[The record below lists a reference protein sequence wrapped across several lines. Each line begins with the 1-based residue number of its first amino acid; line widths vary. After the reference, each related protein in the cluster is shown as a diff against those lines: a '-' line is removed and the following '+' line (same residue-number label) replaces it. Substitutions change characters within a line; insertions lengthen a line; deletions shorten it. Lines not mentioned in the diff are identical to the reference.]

1 MRWLQTTQCSNI
13 KNKYT
18 IPVIEDLIDE
28 LHNELLF
35 PKINLSTQD
44 IGKDAFGTHVAYSAC
59 LVIPLGWLMPY
70 NIPISY
76 EQISSP
82 IPKEICARVFF
93 GDIHIYRKTPEQHK

>member
-1 MRWLQTTQCSNI
+1 M
-13 KNKYT
+13 
-18 IPVIEDLIDE
+18 
-28 LHNELLF
+28 F
-35 PKINLSTQD
+35 PKINLRTQD

-93 GDIHIYRKTPEQHK
+93 GDIHIYRKSPEEHKEHAEEVLEVLRNNNFLQNSASVNSTRQK